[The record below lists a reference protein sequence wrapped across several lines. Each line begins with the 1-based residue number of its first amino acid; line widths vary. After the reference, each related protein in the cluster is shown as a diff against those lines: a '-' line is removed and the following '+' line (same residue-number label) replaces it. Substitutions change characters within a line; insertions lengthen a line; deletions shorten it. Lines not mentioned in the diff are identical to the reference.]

1 MLCSRL
7 RGGRR
12 SPRRVAV
19 CVAPLVLL
27 LAAPS
32 AAQPG
37 SPPPDRVPGA
47 RHAVEASLYLNQLTH
62 PGGQVGYTFYALR
75 SANGR
80 HALVLG
86 ADVGAY
92 LWPRHSLGVFVLPRV
107 GYRGRTAGGFQG
119 ELNLHA
125 GFLQGLLASESFDV
139 IDGNVVPASRA
150 GYPYFFLGPSVGIG
164 WAIPRVNV
172 TPFVRVGVQWQLP
185 VFEQSLLRLVAAV
198 GVEVALR

>member
-1 MLCSRL
+1 MLRTSMRGARPLL
-7 RGGRR
+7 RGGAG
-12 SPRRVAV
+12 RVASI
-19 CVAPLVLL
+19 VLL

-32 AAQPG
+32 AAQPV
-37 SPPPDRVPGA
+37 SPPTERVPGA
-47 RHAVEASLYLNQLTH
+47 RHAVEASLYLHQLTH

-92 LWPRHSLGVFVLPRV
+92 VWPRHSIGVFVLPRV

-119 ELNLHA
+119 EVSVHA
-125 GFLQGLLASESFDV
+125 GYLQGVLASEAFDV
-139 IDGNVVPASRA
+139 VDGNVVAASRA
-150 GYPYFFLGPSVGIG
+150 GYPYFFVGPSAGIG

-185 VFEQSLLRLVAAV
+185 VFDQSLMRLVAAV